1 MNSVSFWENMWQQV
15 EIWRL
20 IMAFVLG
27 GVIGCVYFKSLQWSI
42 NKLSETKHKIRMFAG
57 VALFRIVLF
66 FLVLVLI
73 SNRNIIIILV
83 YLLSFFVTKMIILY
97 VEKKKF
103 IKENGYTREENTD
116 V

>member
-66 FLVLVLI
+66 FCYFIFHI
-73 SNRNIIIILV
+73 S
-83 YLLSFFVTKMIILY
+83 SFFFFVFYFEICQ
-97 VEKKKF
+97 KK
-103 IKENGYTREENTD
+103 
-116 V
+116 